1 MSVNP
6 LQPKIRG
13 LTYPLTIA
21 NGGLATSV
29 DFDLVREHVLSVV
42 ETRWYERVMR
52 ANYGTEDFIF
62 EVLKPALINS
72 QMQSA
77 IENNVPEIEAVNVNG
92 DWTRSDSGL
101 YRIIITYYVEGV
113 LQPPLSFTLSI

>member
-21 NGGLATSV
+21 DGGLSV
-29 DFDLVREHVLSVV
+29 SEDLDLVSQHVLSVV

-52 ANYGTEDFIF
+52 ASYGTDDFIF
-62 EVLKPALINS
+62 GVVKPSVINA
-72 QMQSA
+72 QFQQA
-77 IENNVPEIEAVNVNG
+77 IEENVPELDYAVVKG
-92 DWTRSDSGL
+92 DWQSSDNGL
-101 YRIIITYYVEGV
+101 YRVIITYYVNGIP
-113 LQPPLSFTLSI
+113 QPQLSFTLSI